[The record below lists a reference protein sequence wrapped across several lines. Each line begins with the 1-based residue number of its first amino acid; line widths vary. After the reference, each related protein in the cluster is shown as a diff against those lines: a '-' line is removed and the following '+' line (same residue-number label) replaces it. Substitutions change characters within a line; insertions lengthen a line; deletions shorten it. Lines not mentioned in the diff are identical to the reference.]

1 MFDKVLAQLLRRGSQ
16 VFFAH
21 LLATEMF
28 ESNNTSGGRTS
39 TLFSKSN
46 GIRIERLTIAVEC
59 KNWKSGLD
67 RQGVQAV
74 YLDYKPLL
82 GRVDG
87 LSQV

>member
-46 GIRIERLTIAVEC
+46 GIRIERLQSLLNVKIGKA
-59 KNWKSGLD
+59 GLID
-67 RQGVQAV
+67 RAFKQFILITNHA
-74 YLDYKPLL
+74 
-82 GRVDG
+82 
-87 LSQV
+87 